1 MKSGNLTQ
9 GGEASIVL
17 AMSNPINDATLFTG
31 IADEAGNALATQ
43 IAAHRA
49 LGWDT
54 FEMRNVQVGDYP
66 NANIH
71 ELPEAAFDQLC
82 EELAAVDMRVAA
94 FGSTIANWAHRIED
108 PFSLT
113 TEKIARAIP
122 RMQRLG
128 AKFIRIMSYAVCKN
142 TDGSDAD
149 EQFATERFQRLREI
163 HERFTD
169 AGLTCVHENC
179 MNYGGMGIRY
189 ALETLEHVPGLKWV
203 FDTGNP
209 VFNRDRDQSA
219 PVMQDSWSF
228 YQAVKPHIAHL
239 HVKDGYMEGDRVIY
253 TDPGEGS
260 GQVGRIVAD
269 LLASGYEGMIS
280 IEPHVSVVFHDAASA
295 DTRPP
300 EEKAREQFDSYVR
313 YGRKMMELVR
323 RVKAEMTT
331 ERI

>member
-1 MKSGNLTQ
+1 M
-9 GGEASIVL
+9 SISPDS
-17 AMSNPINDATLFTG
+17 ALFTG

-43 IAAHRA
+43 IAAHRE
-49 LGWDT
+49 LGWDS
-54 FEMRNVQVGDYP
+54 FEMRNVQVGDHA

-71 ELPEAAFDQLC
+71 ELPDAAFDQLC
-82 EELAAVDMRVAA
+82 GELNAADMRVVA

-142 TDGSDAD
+142 ADGTDAA
-149 EQFATERFQRLREI
+149 EQFAGERFQRLREI
-163 HERFTD
+163 NERFSD

-209 VFNRDRDQSA
+209 VFNRDRDQGGA
-219 PVMQDSWSF
+219 AMQDPWHF

-239 HVKDGYMEGDRVIY
+239 HVKDGYMDGERMVY
-253 TDPGEGS
+253 TDPGEGQA
-260 GQVGRIVAD
+260 QVERVIAD
-269 LLASGYEGMIS
+269 LLASGYAGMIS
-280 IEPHVSVVFHDAASA
+280 IEPHTAVVFHDLGSA
-295 DTRPP
+295 DARPA
-300 EEKAREQFDSYVR
+300 EEKAREQYDSYVR
-313 YGRKMMELVR
+313 YGRKMMDMVR
-323 RVKAEMTT
+323 RVRT
-331 ERI
+331 ETALEGP

>member
-1 MKSGNLTQ
+1 M
-9 GGEASIVL
+9 SI
-17 AMSNPINDATLFTG
+17 SNDSALFTG

-43 IAAHRA
+43 ITAHRA

-54 FEMRNVQVGDYP
+54 FEMRNVQVGDFP
-66 NANIH
+66 NANVH
-71 ELPEAAFDQLC
+71 ELPDAAFDQLC
-82 EELAAVDMRVAA
+82 GELKDANMRVVA

-108 PFSLT
+108 PFPLT

-128 AKFIRIMSYAVCKN
+128 AKLIRIMSYAVCKN
-142 TDGSDAD
+142 ADGSDAA
-149 EQFATERFQRLREI
+149 EQFAPERFQRLREI
-163 HERFTD
+163 NERFSD

-209 VFNRDRDQSA
+209 VFNRDRDQST
-219 PVMQDSWSF
+219 PVNQDPWTF
-228 YQAVKPHIAHL
+228 YHAVKPHIAHL
-239 HVKDGYMEGDRVIY
+239 HVKDGYMDGERMVY
-253 TDPGEGS
+253 TDPGEGQ
-260 GQVGRIVAD
+260 GQVERIVAD

-280 IEPHVSVVFHDAASA
+280 IEPHVSVVFHDTATA
-295 DTRPP
+295 DARPA

-313 YGRKMMELVR
+313 YGRKMMDLVK
-323 RVKAEMTT
+323 RVKASAGAAD
-331 ERI
+331 I